1 MRHATLILAILL
13 AGAAATAGAAP
24 GYRFRKIV
32 DSTIVPPGLTEPL
45 AVIDELAFDGQYVAL
60 RAQTASGVRG
70 VYVWNGST
78 LATIADTQT
87 AVPNGGGT
95 FTMFHSLALDEGRV
109 AFGAEGTVK
118 QGVYTDLG
126 GSLRRVADTTSA
138 MPGGGGAVFSD
149 FTETY
154 GVAIDGSTIA
164 LTGFGAGGSG
174 PQEGLYVETSGSLAR
189 VADRST
195 IIPGTATTFLFFREV
210 DVSEGD
216 VIFSAGRGSGGFNG
230 VFTTADAAPGSL
242 HVVADANTAI
252 NGLVNPLR
260 FVSPTAVRINGPP
273 RAFVARDEL
282 QNQGIYREAAGAITT
297 IADKFTLDP
306 LTGAAF
312 TALGGAFSL
321 SEGAIA
327 FYGASTGPGGIY
339 VHEDGTLASVI
350 KAGDSL
356 QSKQISMVNLFANS
370 LDGGRIAFAAKL
382 IDPAPPH
389 VTSAAAYLAEPLN
402 MNGGP
407 NGHTFW
413 PLFDAVASGGLVADG
428 ATRIDVLRADDAPDP
443 IDRRAVFEFDLSDL
457 PAGAQVQSARL
468 ELDLASLDS
477 TPSEGPMVTAY
488 GYVGNGTLEPADAGQ
503 TAVVLGQ
510 SPMALELGTFEF
522 ALDGAVVQE
531 FVDQGSVL
539 GVVLRGDESSRLLG
553 LRTLEAW
560 NGNPLLLTLAYTT
573 PPNADFDSDGFVN
586 GADLEIWRSH
596 FGAQEVDRAHGDAD
610 GDGDVDGA
618 DVLAWQQGLSGG
630 SPTMQAP
637 EPNSAAIVAGC
648 AASALAFGAKRPR
661 RRGAPVGP
669 DVSPRR
675 RYVGKIRNSQSSRNP
690 CGSTTKAY
698 SMPQSSGSTYTAN
711 SNVPSFCTVAR
722 RLNTP
727 EKVTIIPRTSSS
739 ASVTEPR
746 MIQVSLATASA
757 VAARMGGRFT

>member
-1 MRHATLILAILL
+1 MRLATLTLAILL

-32 DSTIVPPGLTEPL
+32 DSTIIPPGATEPL
-45 AVIDELAFDGQYVAL
+45 TIIDELAFDGQNVAL

-70 VYVWNGST
+70 VYLWNGTT
-78 LATIADTQT
+78 LATVADTQT

-126 GSLRRVADTTSA
+126 GSLRRVADTTTA
-138 MPGGGGAVFSD
+138 MPNGGGAVFSD

-154 GVAIDGSTIA
+154 GVAIDGAAIA
-164 LTGFGAGGSG
+164 LSGFGTGGAG
-174 PQEGLYVETSGSLAR
+174 PQEGVYIESFGSLAR

-195 IIPGTATTFLFFREV
+195 IIPRTATTFLFFREV
-210 DVSEGD
+210 DLSEGD

-260 FVSPTAVRINGPP
+260 FVSPTAVRVDDPH

-282 QNQGIYREAAGAITT
+282 QNQGIYREAAGAINT
-297 IADKFTLDP
+297 IADKLTLDP

-321 SEGAIA
+321 SEGAVA

-339 VHEDGTLASVI
+339 VHQDGALASVI
-350 KAGDSL
+350 KTFDSL
-356 QSKQISMVNLFANS
+356 QSKQTSMVNLFANS

-382 IDPAPPH
+382 IALDPANPALPP
-389 VTSAAAYLAEPLN
+389 VISAAAYLAEPLN

-413 PLFDAVASGGLVADG
+413 PLFDAVAPGGVVADG
-428 ATRIDVLRADDAPDP
+428 ATRIDVLRADDAPVP

-468 ELDLASLDS
+468 ELDLAILDS
-477 TPSEGPMVTAY
+477 TPSEGPIVTAY
-488 GYVGNGTLEPADAGQ
+488 GYVGNGTLEPADALQ
-503 TAVVLGQ
+503 TSVLLGQ

-539 GVVLRGDESSRLLG
+539 GIVLRGDASSRLLG

-560 NGNPLLLTLAYTT
+560 NGNPLLLTLTYTT
-573 PPNADFDSDGFVN
+573 PPNADFDGDGFVT
-586 GADLEIWRSH
+586 GADLEIWQTH

-610 GDGDVDGA
+610 GDGEVGGA
-618 DVLAWQQGLSGG
+618 DFLAWQQALSAG
-630 SPTMQAP
+630 SPTTPAP
-637 EPNSAAIVAGC
+637 EPNSAAIMAGC

-661 RRGAPVGP
+661 RRGAPVGT
-669 DVSPRR
+669 DVTPRR
-675 RYVGKIRNSQSSRNP
+675 RYVG
-690 CGSTTKAY
+690 
-698 SMPQSSGSTYTAN
+698 
-711 SNVPSFCTVAR
+711 
-722 RLNTP
+722 
-727 EKVTIIPRTSSS
+727 
-739 ASVTEPR
+739 
-746 MIQVSLATASA
+746 
-757 VAARMGGRFT
+757 